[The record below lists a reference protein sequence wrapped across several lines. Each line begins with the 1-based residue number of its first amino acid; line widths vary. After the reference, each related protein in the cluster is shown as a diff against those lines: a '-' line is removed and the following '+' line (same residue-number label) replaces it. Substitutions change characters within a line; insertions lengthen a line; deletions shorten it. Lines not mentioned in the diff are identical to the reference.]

1 MLGTTHSGLSG
12 TTTSM
17 CVRSRAVASNSFVN
31 TENLTQNSSI
41 DKRSALG
48 LGVGGSPPLLPHG
61 AFWNTG
67 GDTLPRPGQCRLVR
81 SGARTWQV
89 MRPCVDNV
97 ACTVCSP
104 LPLRGPWGR
113 EQGPQEERSLHSSW
127 FAALQLLSVPRLH
140 LPERGKKST
149 FTVTIWGNQAH
160 PLLPRVRG

>member
-81 SGARTWQV
+81 AGARTWQV
-89 MRPCVDNV
+89 MRPRVDNV
-97 ACTVCSP
+97 ACAVRSP

-113 EQGPQEERSLHSSW
+113 DRALRRKEVCTLLGSLLFSSSLSHVYICPRGER
-127 FAALQLLSVPRLH
+127 
-140 LPERGKKST
+140 
-149 FTVTIWGNQAH
+149 NQ
-160 PLLPRVRG
+160 PSQ